1 MSFCVFNK
9 NRKCAAL
16 GQVFLSVHQKCHTGF
31 LFRCNE
37 YDNTSSQ
44 GSNLKT
50 HKRQHSGEKLYICNI
65 CMFSSPSSSTL
76 SSHERNTFW
85 KSIDR
90 LTLIQPQQYEPI
102 WNNKVTPREG
112 GWHISS
118 IVLQVPTWE
127 VKLLKNFSVGLCLF
141 GYNSNPSI
149 NCSKTYSWFYMN
161 IASFESPEVMSK
173 ESELQNSV
181 IPSSKAD
188 CPIFTLLSIVVV
200 VSWRHH

>member
-1 MSFCVFNK
+1 M
-9 NRKCAAL
+9 
-16 GQVFLSVHQKCHTGF
+16 
-31 LFRCNE
+31 
-37 YDNTSSQ
+37 
-44 GSNLKT
+44 
-50 HKRQHSGEKLYICNI
+50 QHI

-141 GYNSNPSI
+141 GHNSNPSI

-173 ESELQNSV
+173 ESKLQNSV

-188 CPIFTLLSIVVV
+188 CPKFTLLVQRWANNSVFEYI
-200 VSWRHH
+200 WIIWTKYIF